1 MTEPNADVTGQNLGN
16 RFFVEGGKEYSD
28 LDELIVNHVQA
39 IARRV
44 EELMAHEKFKAG
56 PEDELRK
63 LHFASQLQ
71 RGVANFFR
79 DLFLKNFVK
88 ANPSKSAYGFTLN
101 RRKPGH
107 FNLCFLANKNSAVQ
121 TWVSFVAFI
130 KPKKVLS
137 ICFATTARPCR
148 S

>member
-1 MTEPNADVTGQNLGN
+1 MIGCISTLVRSLPLYLRFLADGRSFSDVTEPNADVTGQSLGN

-63 LHFASQLQ
+63 FYLPF
-71 RGVANFFR
+71 RGDDSNSLPRPFPKELCEGQSIQECLRVHPQPQ
-79 DLFLKNFVK
+79 K
-88 ANPSKSAYGFTLN
+88 AWTL
-101 RRKPGH
+101 
-107 FNLCFLANKNSAVQ
+107 
-121 TWVSFVAFI
+121 
-130 KPKKVLS
+130 
-137 ICFATTARPCR
+137 
-148 S
+148 